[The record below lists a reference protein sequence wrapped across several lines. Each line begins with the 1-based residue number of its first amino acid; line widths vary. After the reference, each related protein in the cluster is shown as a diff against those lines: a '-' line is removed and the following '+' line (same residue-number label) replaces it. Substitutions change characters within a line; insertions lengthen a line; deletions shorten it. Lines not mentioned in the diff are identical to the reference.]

1 MSDTALYVSLIANAA
16 LALPT
21 VAKAFKRRVDSDAEV
36 LSGLMSQVNR
46 LTAKGEEY
54 ERRIDELEDKNLE
67 LERAKEEA
75 VAYAKQLAA
84 SEARAR
90 ALYEELHDLFTAVT
104 GTHQGISVRPPK
116 WEKIE

>member
-1 MSDTALYVSLIANAA
+1 MSDTALYVSLAANAV

-21 VAKAFKRRVDSDAEV
+21 LAKAYKRRVDADADV
-36 LSGLMSQVNR
+36 LTGLMAQVNR
-46 LTAKGEEY
+46 LTSKCEEY
-54 ERRIDELEDKNLE
+54 ERRIDHLESKNLA

-75 VAYAKQLAA
+75 ETNAKAWAA

-90 ALYEELHDLFTAVT
+90 ALYEELFDLYTAVT
-104 GTHQGISVRPPK
+104 GTHQGVSVRPPK